1 MTSPTRRRTPQQE
14 RSKAKVSAILDGAD
28 EIVFTHGVEALTTTL
43 VAAQA
48 GIAVGSLYQ
57 YFDGVDDIIAA
68 LAERHAER
76 FANRLGENLAG
87 VELNRKSDA
96 ANAALDLVIT
106 YYRTEPTFRALWR
119 GAPQLHGAGFGDA
132 SAMIIQL
139 VIDTITSQGLAD
151 ASDPVFQLEAQ
162 VQWKV
167 AEGLIGLAFE
177 RAPDGDRDV
186 LAHLRRLFDMDVLP
200 ADEVAPP
207 AS

>member
-1 MTSPTRRRTPQQE
+1 MNPQTRRRTPQQE

-28 EIVFTHGVEALTTTL
+28 EIVFTNGVEALTTTL
-43 VAAQA
+43 VAKQA

-76 FANRLGENLAG
+76 FASRLSEKLAG

-139 VIDTITSQGLAD
+139 VLDTIIRQGLAD
-151 ASDPVFQLEAQ
+151 ADDPVFQLEAQ

-177 RAPDGDRDV
+177 RDPDGDPAV
-186 LAHLRRLFDMDVLP
+186 LAHLRRLFDLDVLP
-200 ADEVAPP
+200 VGVEPPP